1 MAPDLPS
8 RDRLQLAREY
18 RDMAG
23 SRRAGDDLEDI
34 RDLDTDL
41 GALHLISQA
50 FGIRIWGLR
59 RVVMCRYSCLV
70 DMITVRCLE
79 AMITRCG
86 GELMLCLYV

>member
-1 MAPDLPS
+1 MAPDLSS

-41 GALHLISQA
+41 GAL
-50 FGIRIWGLR
+50 F
-59 RVVMCRYSCLV
+59 V
-70 DMITVRCLE
+70 
-79 AMITRCG
+79 
-86 GELMLCLYV
+86 